1 MISLKH
7 KLIVALC
14 GMVFT
19 PLLALGQE
27 TDVNKSEVTVEGFL
41 PIVKSTTAYGVQQN
55 SSLNGGVLAGY
66 RFFFGTHSGVEL
78 SYGYSRSTQ
87 TYNTSN
93 GPVGLG
99 ANSNDLFAA
108 YVYRFPHKRWSPFLL
123 AGAGALLFD
132 PRAATGVG
140 VQARAGYLYGGG
152 ADFQISRR
160 LYVRTEYRG
169 IFYDSPTFT
178 TSAFNG
184 LDRFTHRAEPAIGFG
199 YKF

>member
-1 MISLKH
+1 MVSLKH

-14 GMVFT
+14 GTVLM

-27 TDVNKSEVTVEGFL
+27 SGSDKSEVVVEGFL
-41 PIVKSTTAYGVQQN
+41 PIVKSTTASGLQQ
-55 SSLNGGVLAGY
+55 SSSINGGVLAGY
-66 RFFFGTHSGVEL
+66 RFFFGTHTGVEL

-87 TYNTSN
+87 TYDTTN
-93 GPVGLG
+93 GQVGLG
-99 ANSNDLFAA
+99 ANSNDIFAA
-108 YVYRFPHKRWSPFLL
+108 FVYRFSHKRLSPFLL

-152 ADFQISRR
+152 ADFQIGRR
-160 LYVRTEYRG
+160 LFVRAEYRG
-169 IFYDSPTFT
+169 TFYDSPTFAI
-178 TSAFNG
+178 SALNG